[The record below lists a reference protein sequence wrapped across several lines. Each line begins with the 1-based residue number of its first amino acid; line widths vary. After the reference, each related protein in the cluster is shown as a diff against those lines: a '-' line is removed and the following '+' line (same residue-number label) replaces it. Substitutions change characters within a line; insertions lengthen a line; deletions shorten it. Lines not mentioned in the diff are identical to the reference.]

1 LTNWDSKKNRFDE
14 FYLAQHCCSD
24 AQPAKEVVCV
34 LSNGVISRDLQDSK
48 CTMYMQSA
56 TDVVVSYSETIGFGL
71 MIMFKCGKGMLLI
84 VAVV

>member
-34 LSNGVISRDLQDSK
+34 LSNGVISRDLQDSNVQ
-48 CTMYMQSA
+48 CTCYLPLIWLCHILRLS
-56 TDVVVSYSETIGFGL
+56 GL
-71 MIMFKCGKGMLLI
+71 
-84 VAVV
+84 VWW